1 MASAVRTK
9 TADKQAL
16 LKKLHPVVKKLH
28 KLPSSP
34 EFPVLETMLY
44 AVCLEDSPI
53 EEAQAAYEQLRAA
66 FTDLNEAR
74 VSSVTELQEAL
85 GSLHNSEWKAYRYK
99 GVLQHVFDKNY
110 TFEFEGLK
118 KRTLELAQ
126 KQLVKIK
133 SATPFVRTYTL
144 HAVLGA
150 HVIPL
155 DESSIHTLVWLGL
168 AMPGQNADE
177 ISESLKTTV
186 KKAEVDSFCGMIRAL
201 ATDANLRSAFNKEV
215 YPHPPEGFDAGTAME
230 RLAEL
235 MKLGPAAYWEKLK
248 KQTEPKGKGSSR
260 PPKPGV
266 TTAEGDVAAG
276 PTTKGPKGPKA
287 VDEKPTKA
295 VTKKAPKAAKESTE
309 KGATSKAVSSTAKK
323 TEKTEKVE
331 KAPSTKAASKAAPD
345 KKSAK
350 AAPSAKTAKGDAKT
364 TSAKSKSAGAKKTG
378 KAKS

>member
-34 EFPVLETMLY
+34 EFPVLETMLF

-53 EEAQAAYEQLRAA
+53 EEAQVAYEQLRAA

-168 AMPGQNADE
+168 AMPEQSADE

-201 ATDANLRSAFNKEV
+201 ATDSNLRSAFNHKI

-248 KQTEPKGKGSSR
+248 KQTEPKAKGGSK
-260 PPKPGV
+260 PPKSEEKA
-266 TTAEGDVAAG
+266 TEVA
-276 PTTKGPKGPKA
+276 PETSSK
-287 VDEKPTKA
+287 
-295 VTKKAPKAAKESTE
+295 TKKPKVDKPSDDKPVAKKASKPPKESTE

-323 TEKTEKVE
+323 TEKTEKAE
-331 KAPSTKAASKAAPD
+331 KTPSTKTASKAAPD

-350 AAPSAKTAKGDAKT
+350 AASSAKPAKVEGKSAG
-364 TSAKSKSAGAKKTG
+364 AKSKSVPAKKTG

>member
-201 ATDANLRSAFNKEV
+201 ATDSNLRSAFNKEV

-235 MKLGPAAYWEKLK
+235 MKLGPATYWEKLK
-248 KQTEPKGKGSSR
+248 KQTEPKGKGGSKS
-260 PPKPGV
+260 PKSEEK
-266 TTAEGDVAAG
+266 TTEVAAETSG
-276 PTTKGPKGPKA
+276 KTRKPKA
-287 VDEKPTKA
+287 DKPSDDKLVA
-295 VTKKAPKAAKESTE
+295 KKVSKPAKESTE

-323 TEKTEKVE
+323 TEKTEKAE

-364 TSAKSKSAGAKKTG
+364 ISAKSKAAPVKKTG
-378 KAKS
+378 KSKS